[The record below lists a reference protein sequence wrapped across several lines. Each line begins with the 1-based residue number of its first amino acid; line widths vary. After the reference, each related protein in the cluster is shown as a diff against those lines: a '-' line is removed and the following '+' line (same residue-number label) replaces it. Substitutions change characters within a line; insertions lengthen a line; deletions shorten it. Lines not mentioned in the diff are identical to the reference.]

1 MRGINLHPSVKI
13 KAASEIQMLPL
24 IINSVYSI
32 LVNVSVK
39 SPL

>member
-24 IINSVYSI
+24 VNSF
-32 LVNVSVK
+32 LE
-39 SPL
+39 